1 MAALFA
7 IFAMMITVLVF
18 LGIALLPAACIYVG
32 WNYGVLAAFPDA
44 SLGALTFSPASPPAC
59 DSLFLPTPS
68 SMSPGTSGSRLA
80 WRPQRELTP
89 S

>member
-7 IFAMMITVLVF
+7 IFAMIITVLVF

-44 SLGALTFSPASPPAC
+44 SLGALTFWQAFAFGLGISILGRA
-59 DSLFLPTPS
+59 L
-68 SMSPGTSGSRLA
+68 
-80 WRPQRELTP
+80 WRKG
-89 S
+89 